1 MQGQDHHLMFLVG
14 PFQLRICCDSMKSL
28 HMAEKEPI
36 LFSEMMHTEATAFAR
51 SSGMAE
57 RNQSNLKR
65 Y

>member
-1 MQGQDHHLMFLVG
+1 MQGQDHHLMILVG

-28 HMAEKEPI
+28 HMAGKEPI
-36 LFSEMMHTEATAFAR
+36 LFCEMMQTEATPFAR

-57 RNQSNLKR
+57 RNRSNLKL